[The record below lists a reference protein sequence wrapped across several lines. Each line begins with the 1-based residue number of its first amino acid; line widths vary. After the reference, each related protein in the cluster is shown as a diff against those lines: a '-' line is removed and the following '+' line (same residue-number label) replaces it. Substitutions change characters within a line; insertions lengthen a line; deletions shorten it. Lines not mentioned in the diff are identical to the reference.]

1 MSLIYFWVLRR
12 RLPPLILKTE
22 IKIFQPI
29 AFAIRE
35 SYLCTMEDL
44 TVIIP
49 ALNCQDIL
57 LKTIA
62 SLSKNCVL
70 PDLKIEVIV
79 VDDGSDVPIICPPG
93 IKVIRHSRNLG
104 VGAAFDTGVKAAKT
118 DNLVLMGADILVQP
132 MWDERVMSI
141 LGDYPMA
148 LTCSVC
154 SGFNTEDQAFMPGRH
169 LRYGAHILKYHETPM
184 HKHTQTDIIQ
194 AQWNRAEPDWDADGM
209 ARIGCILGAFYV
221 TTKRAFTSIGGFM
234 GHRLWGGLEPMISI
248 RAKRSGLPLY
258 VAGNLETAHN
268 YGRLHK
274 THERTVRWDVIL
286 YNKMFMAHTMFE
298 DPSELMGLLYKHGPN
313 NWLSVASKRILN
325 SMADGTILDVREFHR

>member
-1 MSLIYFWVLRR
+1 MM
-12 RLPPLILKTE
+12 KE
-22 IKIFQPI
+22 
-29 AFAIRE
+29 
-35 SYLCTMEDL
+35 L
-44 TVIIP
+44 TIVIP

-62 SLSKNCVL
+62 SLSRNCVL
-70 PDLKIEVIV
+70 PDLKVQVIV

-93 IKVIRHSRNLG
+93 IKVIRHKRNLG
-104 VGAAFDTGVKAAKT
+104 VGAAFDTGVKAAET

-132 MWDERVMSI
+132 MWDERVIDI
-141 LGDYPMA
+141 LEDHPMA
-148 LTCSVC
+148 ITCSVC
-154 SGFNTEDQAFMPGRH
+154 SGFNTEDQAFMDGRH

-184 HKHTQTDIIQ
+184 RKHTQTDILQ
-194 AQWNRAEPDWDADGM
+194 AQWNREKPDWDADGM

-221 TTKRAFTSIGGFM
+221 TTKRAYTSIGGFI

-258 VAGNLETAHN
+258 VAGFLETAHN

-298 DPSELMGLLYKHGPN
+298 DPTELMGLLYKHGPT

-325 SMADGTILDVREFHR
+325 SMADGTIPDVREFHRQNWVNGLIKEGEEI